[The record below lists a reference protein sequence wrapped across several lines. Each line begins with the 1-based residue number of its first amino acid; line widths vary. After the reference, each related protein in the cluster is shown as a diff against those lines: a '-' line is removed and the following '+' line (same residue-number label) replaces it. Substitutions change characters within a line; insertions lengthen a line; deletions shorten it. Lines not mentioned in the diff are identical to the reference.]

1 MSIRQAP
8 EGSLPMYSAP
18 SVPQTAPPAVG
29 FALPGSEGKPLTL
42 RTQTRRVM
50 VGDVPV
56 GGGAPIPV
64 QSMCTTNTHDIDA
77 TVAQINE
84 LKAAGCEIV
93 RVAVPHE
100 ADALA
105 LGEIKR
111 QIDVPLVADI
121 HFGYRYALLAAEQ
134 GVDKLRLNPGNIGG
148 RTAVERVVK
157 VCRERRIP
165 LRIGVNAGSLEK
177 EFIEKYG
184 YPTPAGM
191 VESALRHVR
200 ILEDHDFHDIIVSL
214 KASDVAMALAAYVG
228 FSRERDY
235 PLHVGI
241 TEAGPVKQGTIKS
254 SVGIGAILAL
264 GIGDTIRVSLTGD
277 PVKEVGVGFDILKTL
292 GLRVKGP
299 MMVSCPSCGRVEIEL
314 FKIADEV
321 EKRLEGYPESF
332 KVAVMGCVVNGPGES
347 QEADFGIAGGKGVG
361 LVYRNGEVI
370 RRVREE
376 ELVAVLFEE
385 IEKARADGSLSR

>member
-1 MSIRQAP
+1 
-8 EGSLPMYSAP
+8 
-18 SVPQTAPPAVG
+18 
-29 FALPGSEGKPLTL
+29 
-42 RTQTRRVM
+42 M

-200 ILEDHDFHDIIVSL
+200 ILEDHGFHDIIVSL